1 MSPIATH
8 LIALLVGVFIGASG
22 QYFADRFTDQRRA
35 QEGKRK
41 SSQRFAEVEA
51 LMPALSAEM
60 RQDVLAD
67 TTGTRREFFP
77 YNIGVIFSPGPDKF
91 FYEPQKHPDIVS
103 QLVVLENNGYVIQVT
118 EALYRMT
125 EKFVTLLKS

>member
-1 MSPIATH
+1 
-8 LIALLVGVFIGASG
+8 
-22 QYFADRFTDQRRA
+22 
-35 QEGKRK
+35 
-41 SSQRFAEVEA
+41 
-51 LMPALSAEM
+51 MPALSAEM

-77 YNIGVIFSPGPDKF
+77 YNIGVIFSPDPDKF
-91 FYEPQKHPDIVS
+91 FYEPQKHPDIAS

-125 EKFVTLLKS
+125 EEFVTLLKS

>member
-35 QEGKRK
+35 QEEKRK

-77 YNIGVIFSPGPDKF
+77 YNIGVIFSPDPDKF
-91 FYEPQKHPDIVS
+91 F
-103 QLVVLENNGYVIQVT
+103 LRT
-118 EALYRMT
+118 AEAP
-125 EKFVTLLKS
+125 